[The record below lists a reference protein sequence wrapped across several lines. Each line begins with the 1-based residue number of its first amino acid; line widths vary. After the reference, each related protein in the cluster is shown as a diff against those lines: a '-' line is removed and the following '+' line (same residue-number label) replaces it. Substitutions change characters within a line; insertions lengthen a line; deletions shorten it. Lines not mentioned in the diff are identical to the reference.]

1 MPDTTPAVADETLIR
16 FARRI
21 SHDLN
26 NFSTVVRTYS
36 ELLLSELPAD
46 SPTHA
51 DVAEI
56 QRAAES
62 MVQYLQ
68 RVTRFARA
76 GSMKRVAVPVDHAV
90 TEAVDAM
97 ARELPERPMAVD
109 GAAALAKAEV
119 QADPVWFREVISE
132 LLRNANEA
140 APAGSPVA
148 VRLVRAGDAVAI
160 VVCDQGPGFPASLTV
175 VGEPFVT
182 SKNGVRGAGLGLAL
196 TNAFALALGGA
207 LDVERSDGET
217 RVRLTL
223 PLSPPASG

>member
-51 DVAEI
+51 DVTEI
-56 QRAAES
+56 QNAAES

-76 GSMKRVAVPVDHAV
+76 SHMKKVPVPVDSAV
-90 TEAVDAM
+90 AEAVDAF
-97 ARELPERPMAVD
+97 RRDVPGRTVGILGTS
-109 GAAALAKAEV
+109 GAEIS
-119 QADPVWFREVISE
+119 ADPIWFREVLTE
-132 LLRNANEA
+132 LLKNAHEA
-140 APAGSPVA
+140 APTDTPVEVHLSAANGSVRVEVQDRGAGFST
-148 VRLVRAGDAVAI
+148 
-160 VVCDQGPGFPASLTV
+160 SLTHI
-175 VGEPFVT
+175 GEPFVT
-182 SKNGVRGAGLGLAL
+182 TKNGVRGAGLGLAL
-196 TNAFALALGGA
+196 ANAFALALGGQLTA
-207 LDVERSDGET
+207 ARSNGT
-217 RVRLTL
+217 TCVCATL
-223 PLSPPASG
+223 PVAHTPS

>member
-76 GSMKRVAVPVDHAV
+76 GSMKRVAVPVDQAV

-97 ARELPERPMAVD
+97 TRELPERPMSVH
-109 GAAALAKAEV
+109 GAAELSKAEA
-119 QADPVWFREVISE
+119 QADPVWFREVITE

-140 APAGSPVA
+140 APAGTPVT
-148 VRLVRAGDAVAI
+148 VRLSREGDQVVI
-160 VVCDQGPGFPASLTV
+160 TVCDRGAGFTASLTV

-207 LDVERSDGET
+207 LGIDRVDGET
-217 RVRLTL
+217 CVRLVL
-223 PLSPPASG
+223 PLSTSQLA

>member
-51 DVAEI
+51 DVTEI

-76 GSMKRVAVPVDHAV
+76 AGMKKAPVPVDAV
-90 TEAVDAM
+90 VAETVDAFR
-97 ARELPERPMAVD
+97 REVPTRTIAIA
-109 GAAALAKAEV
+109 GTTGTTIN
-119 QADPVWFREVISE
+119 ADPVWFREVLTE
-132 LLRNANEA
+132 LLRNAHEV
-140 APAGSPVA
+140 APADTPVEVHLSMA
-148 VRLVRAGDAVAI
+148 NQTVRIEVQDS
-160 VVCDQGPGFPASLTV
+160 GPGFAASLPSI
-175 VGEPFVT
+175 GEPFLT
-182 SKNGVRGAGLGLAL
+182 TKNGVRGAGLGLAL
-196 TNAFALALGGA
+196 ANAFAMALGGKLEA
-207 LDVERSDGET
+207 QREIRT
-217 RVRLTL
+217 RVSLVL
-223 PLSPPASG
+223 PTA

>member
-46 SPTHA
+46 SPAHA

-76 GSMKRVAVPVDHAV
+76 GSMKRMAVPVDHSV
-90 TEAVDAM
+90 TEAVDVF
-97 ARELPERPMAVD
+97 ARELPARPVEVSGLTGTAVD
-109 GAAALAKAEV
+109 
-119 QADPVWFREVISE
+119 ADPVWFREVLLE
-132 LLRNANEA
+132 LLRNANDA
-140 APAGSPVA
+140 APAGTPVV
-148 VRLVRAGDAVAI
+148 VRLARVGDAVSIA
-160 VVCDQGPGFPASLTV
+160 VCDRGAGFPTSLPV

-207 LDVERSDGET
+207 LTVERAEGET
-217 RVRLTL
+217 RVSITL
-223 PLSPPASG
+223 PASASASV